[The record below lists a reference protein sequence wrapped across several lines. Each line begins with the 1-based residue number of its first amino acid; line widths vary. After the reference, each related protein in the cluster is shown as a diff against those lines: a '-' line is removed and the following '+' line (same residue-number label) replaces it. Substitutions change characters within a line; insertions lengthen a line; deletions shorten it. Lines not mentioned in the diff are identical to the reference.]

1 MCSETFLRLP
11 EEKKNRFLDAAWEE
25 FTNVSYTDASINKIV
40 SRARIPRGSFYQY
53 FTDKQELFFYLLSG
67 MLKHF
72 YEEYNRTLDAHQGD
86 IFRTQLH
93 CFDRV
98 VVKRQLTP
106 LFAKGLEIMR
116 LNPMFLME
124 VIVKKEMAYN
134 VWESAREHIDHG
146 MFRDTETE
154 KQVFVMSLVT
164 LVMTMTDAVI
174 SADRAERCRD
184 VLALRLEVL
193 KHGSPAGSGRNENNK
208 EAAQ

>member
-25 FTNVSYTDASINKIV
+25 FTNVSYADASINKIV
-40 SRARIPRGSFYQY
+40 SRARVPRGSFYQY
-53 FTDKQELFFYLLSG
+53 FTDKQELFFFLLSG

-72 YEEYNRTLDAHQGD
+72 YEEYNRMLDNCQGD
-86 IFRTQLH
+86 IFQTQLH

-106 LFAKGLEIMR
+106 LFAKGLEIMQ

-124 VIVKKEMAYN
+124 IIVKKEMAYN

-154 KQVFVMSLVT
+154 KQAFVMSLVT
-164 LVMTMTDAVI
+164 LVMTMTDAVTCPE
-174 SADRAERCRD
+174 RAERCRND
-184 VLALRLEVL
+184 LSLRLDIL
-193 KHGSPAGSGRNENNK
+193 KNGTLAPERREN
-208 EAAQ
+208 A

>member
-25 FTNVSYTDASINKIV
+25 FTNVSYADASINKIV
-40 SRARIPRGSFYQY
+40 SRARVPRGSFYQY
-53 FTDKQELFFYLLSG
+53 FTDKQELFFFLLSG

-72 YEEYNRTLDAHQGD
+72 YEEYNRMLDTHQGD
-86 IFRTQLH
+86 IFQTQLH

-106 LFAKGLEIMR
+106 LFAKGLEIMQ
-116 LNPMFLME
+116 LNPMFLLE
-124 VIVKKEMAYN
+124 IIVKKEMAYN

-154 KQVFVMSLVT
+154 KQAFVMSLVT
-164 LVMTMTDAVI
+164 LVMTMTDAVTCPE
-174 SADRAERCRD
+174 RAERCRND
-184 VLALRLEVL
+184 LSLRLDIL
-193 KHGSPAGSGRNENNK
+193 KNGTLAPERREN
-208 EAAQ
+208 A

>member
-25 FTNVSYTDASINKIV
+25 FTNVSYADASINKIV
-40 SRARIPRGSFYQY
+40 SRARVPRGSFYQY
-53 FTDKQELFFYLLSG
+53 FTDKQELFFFLLSG

-72 YEEYNRTLDAHQGD
+72 YEEYNRMLDTHQGD
-86 IFRTQLH
+86 IFQTQLH

-106 LFAKGLEIMR
+106 LFAKGLEIMQ

-124 VIVKKEMAYN
+124 IIVKKEMAYN

-146 MFRDTETE
+146 IFRDTETE
-154 KQVFVMSLVT
+154 KQAFVMSLVT
-164 LVMTMTDAVI
+164 LVMTMTDAVTCPE
-174 SADRAERCRD
+174 RAERCRND
-184 VLALRLEVL
+184 LSLRLDIL
-193 KHGSPAGSGRNENNK
+193 KNGTLAPERREN
-208 EAAQ
+208 A

>member
-25 FTNVSYTDASINKIV
+25 FTSVSFADASINKIV
-40 SRARIPRGSFYQY
+40 SRARVPRGSFYQY

-72 YEEYNRTLDAHQGD
+72 YEEYNRMLDTYQGD

-98 VVKRQLTP
+98 VVERRLTP
-106 LFAKGLEIMR
+106 LFSKGLEIMQR
-116 LNPMFLME
+116 NPMFLME

-154 KQVFVMSLVT
+154 KQAFVMSLVT
-164 LVMTMTDAVI
+164 LVMTMTNAVTCPE
-174 SADRAERCRD
+174 RAERCRAD
-184 VLALRLEVL
+184 LSLRLDIL
-193 KHGSPAGSGRNENNK
+193 KNGILAPERRENS
-208 EAAQ
+208 

>member
-86 IFRTQLH
+86 IFRTHLH

-134 VWESAREHIDHG
+134 VWESAREHIDHR

-164 LVMTMTDAVI
+164 LVMTMTDAVT
-174 SADRAERCRD
+174 SSDRTERCREA
-184 VLALRLEVL
+184 LALRLEIL
-193 KHGSPAGSGRNENNK
+193 KNGSPVISSREENKK

>member
-25 FTNVSYTDASINKIV
+25 FTNVSYADASINKIV
-40 SRARIPRGSFYQY
+40 SRARVPRGSFYQY
-53 FTDKQELFFYLLSG
+53 FTDKQELFFFLLSG

-72 YEEYNRTLDAHQGD
+72 YEEYNRMLDTHQGD
-86 IFRTQLH
+86 IFQTQLH

-106 LFAKGLEIMR
+106 LFAKGLEIMQ

-124 VIVKKEMAYN
+124 IIVKKEMAYN

-154 KQVFVMSLVT
+154 KQAFVMSLVT
-164 LVMTMTDAVI
+164 LVMTMTDAVTCPE
-174 SADRAERCRD
+174 RAERCRND
-184 VLALRLEVL
+184 LSLRLDIL
-193 KHGSPAGSGRNENNK
+193 KNGTLAPERRENT
-208 EAAQ
+208 

>member
-25 FTNVSYTDASINKIV
+25 FTNVSYADASINKIV
-40 SRARIPRGSFYQY
+40 SRARVPRGSFYQY
-53 FTDKQELFFYLLSG
+53 FTDKQELFFYLLRG

-72 YEEYNRTLDAHQGD
+72 YEEYNRMLDTHQGD
-86 IFRTQLH
+86 IFRTQLQ

-98 VVKRQLTP
+98 VVERRLTP
-106 LFAKGLEIMR
+106 LFSKGLEIMQR
-116 LNPMFLME
+116 NPMFLME

-134 VWESAREHIDHG
+134 VWESACEHIDHR

-164 LVMTMTDAVI
+164 LVMTMTDAVTCPE
-174 SADRAERCRD
+174 RAERCRED
-184 VLALRLEVL
+184 LRLRLEVL
-193 KHGSPAGSGRNENNK
+193 KNGSPAPERRENS
-208 EAAQ
+208 